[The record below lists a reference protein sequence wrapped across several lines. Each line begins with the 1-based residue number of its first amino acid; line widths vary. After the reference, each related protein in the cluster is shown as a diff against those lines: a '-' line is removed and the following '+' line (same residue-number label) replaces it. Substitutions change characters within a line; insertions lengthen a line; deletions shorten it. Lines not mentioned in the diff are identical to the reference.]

1 MAVGWKICRGKLLF
15 RSRKQECGKN
25 RRKKIR
31 FSFLCHL
38 AVRKLCASFFLR
50 RLLFF
55 RKYAYLCPRNGQGN
69 AVRIGDST
77 RCCESRSRVTTG
89 FWVFRKSAPLAPES
103 CSGTFAD
110 FASLPPG
117 RLRKGRV
124 RIPALLFGVLACGTT
139 GADIIVYGNIIV
151 YAFSPLLL
159 SWLNCEIVKF

>member
-1 MAVGWKICRGKLLF
+1 MLF

-77 RCCESRSRVTTG
+77 RCCESKKPCDNRLLSFSEICATG
-89 FWVFRKSAPLAPES
+89 TRKLLRHFRGLCKSAAGKAPERTS
-103 CSGTFAD
+103 QKTCLAFRGF
-110 FASLPPG
+110 SLRDHRCG
-117 RLRKGRV
+117 HYCLREHYCLR
-124 RIPALLFGVLACGTT
+124 F
-139 GADIIVYGNIIV
+139 
-151 YAFSPLLL
+151 FSPLLL
-159 SWLNCEIVKF
+159 S